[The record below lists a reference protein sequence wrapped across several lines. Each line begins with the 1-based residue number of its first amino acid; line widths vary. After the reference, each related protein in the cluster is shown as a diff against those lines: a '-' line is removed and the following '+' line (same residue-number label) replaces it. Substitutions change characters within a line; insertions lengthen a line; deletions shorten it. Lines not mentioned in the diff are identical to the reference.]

1 MDAKHSVNGDPR
13 PLPQTPEEQKGQKTQ
28 PGSPCWRWVSLCLPP
43 RPAPP
48 PPHTNQD
55 QPAKSHLSETECRAS
70 AQHWLGH
77 TKCPH
82 TGGWTIVFSYLITL
96 GM

>member
-1 MDAKHSVNGDPR
+1 MDAKHLVNGDPR

-28 PGSPCWRWVSLCLPP
+28 PGSPCWRWVSLPSRQVRLHSHTQTRINLQRAICLRQNTGPLP
-43 RPAPP
+43 SPNWGIP
-48 PPHTNQD
+48 
-55 QPAKSHLSETECRAS
+55 E
-70 AQHWLGH
+70 
-77 TKCPH
+77 CPH